1 MKVIIGYK
9 FIIAQSN
16 DDYNEWW
23 RELHIES
30 PIYLNEEDA
39 VKAIQ
44 LVKKARIKA
53 VKDDVKK
60 YIDIQLPFEYKHNRS
75 INKFFVQCQLY
86 YMGQCKIV
94 LEEMAKAEIIP
105 VYAETE
111 SSTEFVQF
119 NIAD

>member
-1 MKVIIGYK
+1 MKVLIGYK
-9 FIIAQSN
+9 FIIVDSN

-23 RELHIES
+23 REQHIES
-30 PIYLNEEDA
+30 PIYLNKEDA

-60 YIDIQLPFEYKHNRS
+60 YIDIQLPYEYKHNRN
-75 INKFFVQCQLY
+75 INRFFVQCQRY
-86 YMGQCKIV
+86 YMNQCKIV
-94 LEEMAKAEIIP
+94 FEEMAKTKIIP

-111 SSTEFVQF
+111 SSAEFVQF

>member
-1 MKVIIGYK
+1 MKVLIGYK
-9 FIIAQSN
+9 FIIVDPN

-23 RELHIES
+23 REQHVES
-30 PIYLNEEDA
+30 PIYLNKEDA

-53 VKDDVKK
+53 IKDDVKK
-60 YIDIQLPFEYKHNRS
+60 YIDIQLPYEYKHNRS
-75 INKFFVQCQLY
+75 INRFFVHCQLY
-86 YMGQCKIV
+86 YMNQCKIV
-94 LEEMAKAEIIP
+94 FEEMAKAKIIP

-111 SSTEFVQF
+111 SSAEFIKF